1 MRSLVTLHTLF
12 VLLAGSGMVLM
23 GVSYITLTAWTAAMV
38 GAVLLLV
45 AAIMLWLYALRQV
58 CGVATQT
65 QDRPLSAALLV
76 RLYFVLPEL
85 LNQALAG
92 RSVKRVDR
100 ALPFSLIVFSV
111 MLLAAVVI
119 APYLVPLVLLSTLLV
134 MLRQLHQWRWAVSH
148 LNQAASAT
156 LAAGTERK
164 QLPVSLEL
172 FGCVLLNLLL
182 AGIVVVLFN
191 AFFVVPFEGRISRAQ
206 QKLVEIE
213 LKQAMELGSAYL
225 ADHADQRI
233 TTPQQLA
240 ALGWQETD
248 RIRLVQVDLTAKGGS
263 ITMQYTQRTGSRREP
278 VTVKTVYDGET
289 VRMERMP

>member
-1 MRSLVTLHTLF
+1 MVSLVTLHTLF
-12 VLLAGSGMVLM
+12 VLLAGSGIVLV
-23 GVSYITLTAWTAAMV
+23 GVSYITLTAWSTIMV

-45 AAIMLWLYALRQV
+45 VAILLWLYALRQV
-58 CGVATQT
+58 CGVATQM
-65 QDRPLSAALLV
+65 QGRPLSGALLV

-100 ALPFSLIVFSV
+100 ALPFSLIVFFV
-111 MLLAAVVI
+111 MLLAAIVI
-119 APYLVPLVLLSTLLV
+119 APYLVPLVLLSILLV
-134 MLRQLHQWRWAVSH
+134 MLRQLHQWRRAVSH
-148 LNQAASAT
+148 LNQEPCAA
-156 LAAGTERK
+156 LASGVERK
-164 QLPVSLEL
+164 PLLVSLEL
-172 FGCVLLNLLL
+172 LGGVLLNLLL

-191 AFFVVPFEGRISRAQ
+191 AIFVVPFEGRISRAQ